1 MANEAGAIILEISD
15 NLSPAKGTVLD
26 FSVPFANGIVLMSCE
41 YASLGGNKVYYGD
54 EMSFNI
60 WETLHLPIGT
70 KTDSDTIWSL
80 HDGYSY
86 IYYYSQAKFKIYDIT
101 GQEIYSRNNIASI
114 ADLHIDFTVHK
125 SHQFVVK
132 IENDGDTSIPFFFPT
147 ASIKKQYGESPIFGI
162 SDSVAGDVLAT
173 HRGESISNY
182 QMFESSGLLN
192 LHEDYKTYVRQRINV
207 IKKLAPIFGTSS
219 VGFPT
224 VKNTNSVYSIDGY
237 NYYSR
242 FTDSAGNVIDDT
254 KIITPDVVIRKYNI
268 KFVLSSMLCSEISVS
283 LVPKYQKIVRPGES
297 NNNRPVYEPWLI
309 WGALK
314 FMWLNRTEENDDYY
328 EIPVFDLSPNWS
340 Y

>member
-26 FSVPFANGIVLMSCE
+26 FPVPFANGIVLMSCE
-41 YASLGGNKVYYGD
+41 YASLGGNIMYYGD
-54 EMSFNI
+54 EMSFNT
-60 WETLHLPIGT
+60 WEILHLPIGT
-70 KTDSDTIWSL
+70 RTDSDVIWTL

-86 IYYYSQAKFKIYDIT
+86 IYYYSQAKFKIYDTT

-125 SHQFVVK
+125 SHQFIVK
-132 IENDGDTSIPFFFPT
+132 IEQDANTTSFLLP
-147 ASIKKQYGESPIFGI
+147 AKAVKKLYGESPIFGI
-162 SDSVAGDVLAT
+162 LDGTVGDNLVKY
-173 HRGESISNY
+173 HGEFIWNY
-182 QMFESSGLLN
+182 HIFESSGLFN
-192 LHEDYKTYVRQRINV
+192 SHESYKTYVRHRINT
-207 IKKLAPIFGTSS
+207 IKKLAPIFGTNS

-237 NYYSR
+237 NYYSK

-283 LVPKYQKIVRPGES
+283 VVPKYQKIVRPGES

-309 WGALK
+309 WGVLK
-314 FMWLNRTEENDDYY
+314 FLWLHRSEEDDDY